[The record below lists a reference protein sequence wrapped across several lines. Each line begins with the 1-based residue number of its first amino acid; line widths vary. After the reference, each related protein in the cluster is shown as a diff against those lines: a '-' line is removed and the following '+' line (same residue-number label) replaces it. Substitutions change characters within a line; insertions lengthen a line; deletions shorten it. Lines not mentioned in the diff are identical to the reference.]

1 MDTGKPT
8 CKAQS
13 FGISVDNHNGIL
25 RDGGLFSDFF
35 WPSQTSLL
43 SYI

>member
-13 FGISVDNHNGIL
+13 FGISVDNHKGIL
-25 RDGGLFSDFF
+25 RDGRPFSDFF
-35 WPSQTSLL
+35 LAQPKT